1 MFAKK
6 GQDIAFLS
14 LVRHINDPLHETYSN
29 LPTAALMFTSSF
41 YQARLFHSKNFLT
54 SRSLSHQSFR
64 KELLLKRHKEGK
76 TPGILREALER
87 QCMEN

>member
-6 GQDIAFLS
+6 GQDIAFLC

-29 LPTAALMFTSSF
+29 LPTAALMFT
-41 YQARLFHSKNFLT
+41 YQGGLFHSKNFLT

-64 KELLLKRHKEGK
+64 QELLLKRQKEGK
-76 TPGILREALER
+76 TPGILREAWER
-87 QCMEN
+87 Q